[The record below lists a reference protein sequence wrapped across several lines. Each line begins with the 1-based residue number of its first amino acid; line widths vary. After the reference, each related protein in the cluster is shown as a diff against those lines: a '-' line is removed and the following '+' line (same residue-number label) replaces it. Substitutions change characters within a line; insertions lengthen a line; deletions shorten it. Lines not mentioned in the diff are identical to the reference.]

1 MSPWR
6 SRNKRRYPCSD
17 IVSNRHRG
25 HLFERQR
32 PAASIGRLALS
43 TIGPGVYTSWRRGVA
58 WQRLAI
64 ERRASGT
71 CCTIETADVA
81 PVTALVAPGVG
92 RYRNRRPGAA
102 DVRADRPGDRAPTPG
117 RVYRPPGAFDDRPG
131 VYTSGRRGVA
141 WQRRASIYAARY
153 RIQR

>member
-25 HLFERQR
+25 YLFERQR

-43 TIGPGVYTSWRRGVA
+43 TIGPGVYTSGRRGVA

-81 PVTALVAPGVG
+81 PVTDLVAPQ
-92 RYRNRRPGAA
+92 RKRRNSLFHLHVVTASGSGIDTRRPAFIPRSPIKKR
-102 DVRADRPGDRAPTPG
+102 DKKCVRVVR
-117 RVYRPPGAFDDRPG
+117 
-131 VYTSGRRGVA
+131 
-141 WQRRASIYAARY
+141 
-153 RIQR
+153 